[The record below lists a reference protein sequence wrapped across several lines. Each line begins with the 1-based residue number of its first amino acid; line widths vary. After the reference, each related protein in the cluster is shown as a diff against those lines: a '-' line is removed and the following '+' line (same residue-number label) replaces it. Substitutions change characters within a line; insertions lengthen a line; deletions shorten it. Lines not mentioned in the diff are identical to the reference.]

1 VRPKLER
8 PLLFTCFLLL
18 ATVELLPIA
27 LFSRAGGLWLL
38 NNFEDFDFLFWP
50 PLNVAFAPSHFFF
63 HVGAISWACMKPVH
77 ALTAAW
83 TGSPLATLA
92 YFQTFGY
99 LTRGIYAALMLAV
112 PLGCW
117 WRRRNVLLA
126 VAVMAMGFAL
136 HLATPYMLHMY
147 HMRVGTQLTNKLL
160 ILLTAALTL
169 DALLA
174 VLDGRRPSHRRVFA
188 YAMFAGIVFAEI
200 PSYILFFLPL
210 VLFSHTGAPNLAD
223 IAWRTVCW
231 VAGGLGGLCLGFL
244 LFYGTDWE
252 SALSGAISLGKG
264 LLSGFPQPQP
274 GFRERFIENLFNR
287 KDDYYWV
294 HVSLA
299 THSVM
304 MMMMIS
310 TVALSWRQIPGRIR
324 YVSICLAAAFPV
336 VWLAHS
342 RIWATRGSY
351 TSVFSLVYY
360 GIFSVL
366 LGFAILL
373 VLRRN
378 LPSGGWRRML
388 CGTCAGLIMTAVIA
402 QCCITVREYRFKSAF
417 ITQHAIGQS
426 FRSLSAV
433 IDQLPKPINL
443 KFVGLPDL
451 PFMLPGH
458 YAMAGFF
465 LHAGEDGW
473 NAEDLRISPRLR
485 EQRFPDYRPIWS
497 LRATDIGY
505 DYFKRKLKIQAEE
518 GWPPMPDSTVIARL
532 PQPIS
537 PERIA
542 AMEAVGTLLNP
553 NDLPRNQTMA
563 DYLLAAP
570 NHGLAWSPP
579 KGFPWARWV
588 LLPLSEPALLEE
600 VANQAWPP
608 YWERDRHR
616 FFLVKAQS
624 GQCIIA
630 LPITKAST
638 PPLPPGD

>member
-1 VRPKLER
+1 V
-8 PLLFTCFLLL
+8 
-18 ATVELLPIA
+18 
-27 LFSRAGGLWLL
+27 
-38 NNFEDFDFLFWP
+38 
-50 PLNVAFAPSHFFF
+50 
-63 HVGAISWACMKPVH
+63 
-77 ALTAAW
+77 
-83 TGSPLATLA
+83 
-92 YFQTFGY
+92 Y
-99 LTRGIYAALMLAV
+99 
-112 PLGCW
+112 
-117 WRRRNVLLA
+117 
-126 VAVMAMGFAL
+126 
-136 HLATPYMLHMY
+136 
-147 HMRVGTQLTNKLL
+147 
-160 ILLTAALTL
+160 
-169 DALLA
+169 
-174 VLDGRRPSHRRVFA
+174 
-188 YAMFAGIVFAEI
+188 
-200 PSYILFFLPL
+200 
-210 VLFSHTGAPNLAD
+210 
-223 IAWRTVCW
+223 
-231 VAGGLGGLCLGFL
+231 
-244 LFYGTDWE
+244 
-252 SALSGAISLGKG
+252 
-264 LLSGFPQPQP
+264 
-274 GFRERFIENLFNR
+274 
-287 KDDYYWV
+287 
-294 HVSLA
+294 VSLA

-433 IDQLPKPINL
+433 
-443 KFVGLPDL
+443 
-451 PFMLPGH
+451 
-458 YAMAGFF
+458 
-465 LHAGEDGW
+465 
-473 NAEDLRISPRLR
+473 
-485 EQRFPDYRPIWS
+485 
-497 LRATDIGY
+497 
-505 DYFKRKLKIQAEE
+505 
-518 GWPPMPDSTVIARL
+518 PDSTVIARL